1 VQSTSLPTVSR
12 EAAELE
18 RQTKVEQ
25 VKSEAKTDAKPSVI
39 AYDAKTNRLVTQE
52 FSKKNRRP

>member
-1 VQSTSLPTVSR
+1 VHSTSLPTVSR

-18 RQTKVEQ
+18 KQTKVDT

-39 AYDAKTNRLVTQE
+39 AYDAKTNRLVTQD
-52 FSKKNRRP
+52 FKKNRRP